1 MPPLGFGCSGQAAG
15 RGSRQGRACRTWHHT
30 QAWTSQLSL
39 PDARRCRNNGHR
51 LRGPSHSQTGH
62 RKTAHELQ
70 LECRTER
77 ALAGGCPVLSCAVR
91 YYTYSTCSGSL
102 QNRDLVNKILLPSIA
117 GRQAGGRAN
126 RNHAPCMR
134 ILPCRLHVKSTYS

>member
-51 LRGPSHSQTGH
+51 LRGPSHSQMGH

-77 ALAGGCPVLSCAVR
+77 ALAGQVFRRGLGCLVLSCAVLYGTIR
-91 YYTYSTCSGSL
+91 TVPHVVGVCRIEISSTRSGCRRM
-102 QNRDLVNKILLPSIA
+102 QAAD
-117 GRQAGGRAN
+117 GR
-126 RNHAPCMR
+126 
-134 ILPCRLHVKSTYS
+134 IEITRLA